1 MERARPP
8 VRRVQPPPEKRGPA
22 QCARRGNALSF
33 QAPTKAILGQPAE
46 EEERK
51 TEGGKGE
58 VKPCDCPLGQKR
70 VLILIP
76 GRSEPGC
83 PLLALSAASGGRA
96 HLNLLM
102 ESLIH
107 PERSQRKW
115 SPQRIL
121 QHLPPAAPS
130 QDAASAGGDPIGWLG
145 RAAATGSGAP
155 DSDSVSQQKSE
166 RCQRQRA
173 VAD

>member
-1 MERARPP
+1 MERARPL
-8 VRRVQPPPEKRGPA
+8 VRRIQPPREKRGPA

-51 TEGGKGE
+51 TERKGE
-58 VKPCDCPLGQKR
+58 VKPCDCPLRQKR
-70 VLILIP
+70 VLILIT

-83 PLLALSAASGGRA
+83 PLLALSAAAAASGGRA

-107 PERSQRKW
+107 PESSQRKW

-121 QHLPPAAPS
+121 QHLRPVAPS

-166 RCQRQRA
+166 RCYG
-173 VAD
+173 